1 MAFNK
6 LLRLAIKSK
15 VTAVSVSVDPTE
27 TPENL
32 AIVLDWY
39 GKRRINQ
46 AGSEII
52 YPADLIKLGDEP
64 DPDRSPVQVCID
76 RPDLTHVGQLS
87 PPNFMILWYIGAYTT
102 KPEKY
107 FELLS
112 GLSLQRIGDVLTMAS
127 AMSGKISLRNVAYL
141 TSQLR
146 PVEGLEILPPVKPYY
161 HPTKKLA
168 ELVAAMSAAR
178 LSKLPV
184 ELQVSGVLFKGAPG
198 TGKTQAA
205 AYMAEALALPAYR
218 VELSQVLSK
227 YHGESDR
234 RLGALLDTASKMAPA
249 VVLLDEIEKLFK
261 SENSDDIIRRLLAQL
276 LWWLQTKPESLI
288 VVMTSNDPK
297 AVPAE
302 LLRPERIDESLELL
316 YSLQEL
322 NATAA
327 DYLRYL
333 SETYE
338 LDDGVKF
345 KKLNSSSKVKTPA
358 QVVATIR
365 KLFRD

>member
-1 MAFNK
+1 
-6 LLRLAIKSK
+6 
-15 VTAVSVSVDPTE
+15 
-27 TPENL
+27 
-32 AIVLDWY
+32 
-39 GKRRINQ
+39 
-46 AGSEII
+46 
-52 YPADLIKLGDEP
+52 
-64 DPDRSPVQVCID
+64 
-76 RPDLTHVGQLS
+76 
-87 PPNFMILWYIGAYTT
+87 
-102 KPEKY
+102 
-107 FELLS
+107 
-112 GLSLQRIGDVLTMAS
+112 
-127 AMSGKISLRNVAYL
+127 
-141 TSQLR
+141 
-146 PVEGLEILPPVKPYY
+146 
-161 HPTKKLA
+161 
-168 ELVAAMSAAR
+168 
-178 LSKLPV
+178 
-184 ELQVSGVLFKGAPG
+184 
-198 TGKTQAA
+198 
-205 AYMAEALALPAYR
+205 
-218 VELSQVLSK
+218 
-227 YHGESDR
+227 
-234 RLGALLDTASKMAPA
+234 MAPA

-327 DYLRYL
+327 DYIRYL

>member
-46 AGSEII
+46 AGSEVI

-161 HPTKKLA
+161 HPCL
-168 ELVAAMSAAR
+168 
-178 LSKLPV
+178 
-184 ELQVSGVLFKGAPG
+184 
-198 TGKTQAA
+198 
-205 AYMAEALALPAYR
+205 
-218 VELSQVLSK
+218 
-227 YHGESDR
+227 
-234 RLGALLDTASKMAPA
+234 
-249 VVLLDEIEKLFK
+249 
-261 SENSDDIIRRLLAQL
+261 
-276 LWWLQTKPESLI
+276 
-288 VVMTSNDPK
+288 
-297 AVPAE
+297 
-302 LLRPERIDESLELL
+302 
-316 YSLQEL
+316 
-322 NATAA
+322 
-327 DYLRYL
+327 
-333 SETYE
+333 
-338 LDDGVKF
+338 
-345 KKLNSSSKVKTPA
+345 
-358 QVVATIR
+358 
-365 KLFRD
+365 